1 MSTTLKKPTEEVS
14 FIRKCILM
22 ANLAQE
28 TDKVLLNNFSFMP
41 VVKLYAAGKT
51 QEEFIYSNIKGVLLF
66 FGEKNKKDDDDT
78 KKYCVRIYDYRD
90 YSLKFSLDMNKF
102 VKTNYAKLE
111 EKFYYFTLNAG
122 YFAFNFKTVDDAKK
136 FYDIVTKP
144 QSNAILEENKLSQNL
159 TYAPNSPEVI
169 KIIKELA
176 DKLRI
181 QYKEIIKNEQTTNKT
196 LTVEQILEFLGF
208 DELYKL
214 LHNIEYDQDDG
225 LFNLFI
231 DKNFNYF
238 NFKNT
243 FYKYDLKKIYPF
255 RVIYNDYLCINN
267 KSNYTDILID
277 HLINN
282 FKELKNISITKRANR
297 AKEKANELTASQN
310 SGTSS
315 ECPNRT
321 ISNSS
326 LYSNRASEPSE
337 TNNKDVIKEEPEEG
351 DEDKKKGGI
360 GGFFSKL
367 NPF

>member
-1 MSTTLKKPTEEVS
+1 MSTTLKKPSENAS

-22 ANLAQE
+22 ATIAQE
-28 TDKVLLNNFSFMP
+28 TDKVLLNSFNFMP
-41 VVKLYAAGKT
+41 TVKLYAAGKT

-78 KKYCVRIYDYRD
+78 KKYCVRIYDYKD

-111 EKFYYFTLNAG
+111 DKFYYFTLNAG

-144 QSNAILEENKLSQNL
+144 QNEATIEENKKSQSL
-159 TYAPNSPEVI
+159 TYAPNSQEFS
-169 KIIKELA
+169 KTLKELA
-176 DKLRI
+176 EKLRI
-181 QYKEIIKNEQTTNKT
+181 QYKEIIKNEKSSNKT
-196 LTVEQILEFLGF
+196 LSLEQVLEFLGF
-208 DELYKL
+208 DELYNL

-243 FYKYDLKKIYPF
+243 FSKYDIKKIYPF
-255 RVIYNDYLCINN
+255 RVIYDDYLCIYN

-282 FKELKNISITKRANR
+282 FKVLKEISITKRANR

-310 SGTSS
+310 SAAADG
-315 ECPNRT
+315 RA
-321 ISNSS
+321 SNNS
-326 LYSNRASEPSE
+326 LYSNRASETSGGDN
-337 TNNKDVIKEEPEEG
+337 NNKEVIKEEP
-351 DEDKKKGGI
+351 DEDDEKKKSGI